1 LNFKGIEIV
10 CPSCRGD
17 LAALPPDGNALRCE
31 GCEREYP
38 IVFGIPDLRLFP
50 DPYIS
55 IEEDR
60 AKALRLASHFD
71 ELSFLGFVEHYYST
85 TDVVPA
91 QHAKLYT
98 RSLVAGEARS
108 AAFLAEVD
116 PVASHGESLLEVGCG
131 TGPLLVA
138 AGSRYAASVG
148 VDVALRWLVVARKRL
163 AEAGVE
169 APVIC
174 ACAEALPFRDERFD
188 RIVFES
194 SLEHM
199 RVQRDALAEAHRVA
213 RPGARLL
220 ISTPNRHSLGPDPQ
234 TGIWAGGLLPSP
246 VTASI
251 VRRQG
256 GIPPKR
262 NLLSTG
268 SLRGLV
274 RAAGFTDPSLSVPG
288 VPDAQKALFPPH
300 VRALVTAYGA
310 TRRSRV
316 GNWALRRIGP
326 LLMAIAEKRAGVSGS
341 R

>member
-10 CPSCRGD
+10 CPSCKGD
-17 LAALPPDGNALRCE
+17 LVDDPAAGGTLRCVA
-31 GCEREYP
+31 CERDYP

-55 IEEDR
+55 IEDDR

-85 TDVVPA
+85 TDVVPPH
-91 QHAKLYT
+91 HAKLYT
-98 RSLVAGEARS
+98 RSLIAGEARS
-108 AAFLAEVD
+108 RAFLSAID
-116 PVASHGESLLEVGCG
+116 SPAHQGGSLLEIGCG

-138 AGSRYAASVG
+138 AVPGYAACVG

-163 AEAGVE
+163 AEAGVD
-169 APVIC
+169 ARFIC
-174 ACAEALPFRDERFD
+174 ACAEALPFRDGCFD

-194 SLEHM
+194 SLEHV
-199 RVQRDALAEAHRVA
+199 RAQSDALGEANRVA
-213 RPGARLL
+213 RPGARLI
-220 ISTPNRHSLGPDPQ
+220 ISTPNRYSLGPDPQ
-234 TGIWAGGLLPSP
+234 VGIWAGGYLPS
-246 VTASI
+246 AMIAAI

-262 NLLSTG
+262 LLLSTG
-268 SLRGLV
+268 SLRNLI
-274 RAAGFTDPSLSVPG
+274 RTAGFTDPSLSVPG
-288 VPDAQKALFPPH
+288 IPDAQKALFPPP
-300 VRALVTAYGA
+300 VRALISVYGA

-316 GNWALRRIGP
+316 GNWLLRRIGP
-326 LLMAIAEKRAGVSGS
+326 LLTAVAQKPAGAPCP

>member
-1 LNFKGIEIV
+1 VIFKGIEIV

-17 LAALPPDGNALRCE
+17 LVEVSAGGDTLRC
-31 GCEREYP
+31 GACGSEYP

-55 IEEDR
+55 IEDDR
-60 AKALRLASHFD
+60 AKARRLASHFD
-71 ELSFLGFVEHYYST
+71 ELSFREFVEHYYST
-85 TDVVPA
+85 TDVVPP

-98 RSLVAGEARS
+98 RGLVAGEARS
-108 AAFLAEVD
+108 AAFLSEM
-116 PVASHGESLLEVGCG
+116 ESDAPRSGALLEIGCG

-138 AGSRYAASVG
+138 ARSRYSSSVG

-163 AEAGVE
+163 AEAGADV
-169 APVIC
+169 PVIC

-194 SLEHM
+194 ALEHV
-199 RVQRDALAEAHRVA
+199 RVQSDALAEAHRVA

-220 ISTPNRHSLGPDPQ
+220 ISTPNRYSLGPDPQ
-234 TGIWAGGLLPSP
+234 VGIWAGGYLPSS
-246 VTASI
+246 VTAAI
-251 VRRQG
+251 VTRQG

-268 SLRGLV
+268 SLRSLL
-274 RAAGFTDPSLSVPG
+274 RSARFTDPSLSVPG
-288 VPDAQKALFPPH
+288 VPDAQKALFPPF
-300 VRALVTAYGA
+300 VRALISAYSA
-310 TRRSRV
+310 TRRSRA
-316 GNWALRRIGP
+316 GNWLLRRIGP
-326 LLMAIAEKRAGVSGS
+326 LLTAVAEKPSRAPDQ